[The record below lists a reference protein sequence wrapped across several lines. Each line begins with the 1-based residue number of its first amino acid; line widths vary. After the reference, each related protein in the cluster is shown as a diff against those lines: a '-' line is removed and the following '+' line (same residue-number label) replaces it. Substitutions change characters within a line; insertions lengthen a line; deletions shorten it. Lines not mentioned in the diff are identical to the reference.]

1 MEFPSGWLVKGG
13 GSFRNWRK
21 RWAQF
26 VKDDEV
32 LLIYDR
38 PSGRLKRTVT
48 LKSIE
53 SVVAMSESK
62 KWFAFAIVERR
73 DAKTPHTVC
82 FYVEGKDYFDSWL
95 GAFARCVECNKRT
108 LKNVRKAVICSWPFE
123 SFAGKSV
130 NTLALFARM

>member
-53 SVVAMSESK
+53 SVVAMSREQE
-62 KWFAFAIVERR
+62 V
-73 DAKTPHTVC
+73 VC
-82 FYVEGKDYFDSWL
+82 FCDCRKE
-95 GAFARCVECNKRT
+95 RCENSTYSLLLC
-108 LKNVRKAVICSWPFE
+108 
-123 SFAGKSV
+123 
-130 NTLALFARM
+130 